1 MTEWT
6 TRRRAALVETLA
18 DLSRR
23 LDDLEWQEYTPETA
37 HRRRT
42 LDASRRSLRDEYRA
56 GIPVRAISRCPFTG
70 TEVNHSIDD
79 VGLDGPWWDFHAT
92 VRPTEHLPPTFF
104 ALTGAVRLGA
114 EPAAA
119 PFLCKPG
126 PEVPYVIP
134 RMLDHEAVKAV
145 VSSRQ
150 IGQHR
155 GFAIM
160 YFADPIPYDLAR
172 ANEWGGNDYW
182 FTDAAGK
189 RVWREEPE
197 RESDMDF
204 DLRPWIEAGKLLW
217 IAPDDASLTLR
228 SEVSACPYLDRD
240 GSRERTRIQ
249 DGKVWRPSD
258 LS

>member
-23 LDDLEWQEYTPETA
+23 LDDLEWQEYTAEVA

-42 LDASRRSLRDEYRA
+42 LDASRVNLRDEYNS
-56 GIPVRAISRCPFTG
+56 GLPVRAISRCPFTG
-70 TEVNHSIDD
+70 AVVNHSIDD
-79 VGLDGPWWDFHAT
+79 FDLDGPWWDYHAT
-92 VRPTEHLPPTFF
+92 VRPIEHLPATFF
-104 ALTGAVRLGA
+104 AMTGAVKLGG
-114 EPAAA
+114 EPTSA

-134 RMLDHEAVKAV
+134 RMLEHEAVKAV
-145 VSSRQ
+145 VSSLR

-155 GFAIM
+155 GFAIV
-160 YFADPIPYDLAR
+160 YFAEPIPYDLAR
-172 ANEWGGNDYW
+172 ANEWGGNEYW
-182 FTDAAGK
+182 FTDAAGR

-204 DLRPWIEAGKLLW
+204 ALRPWIEAGRLLW
-217 IAPDDASLTLR
+217 IPPDDASLELR
-228 SEVSACPYLDRD
+228 SDVEECPYIDLD
-240 GSRERTRIQ
+240 GSREATRIQ